1 MVDVPDILQR
11 IVAKKLQEVETGQAT
26 ISRSVM
32 QQRAVC
38 SEDRP
43 RGFVDCILTESKQG
57 RPAVI
62 AELKKASPS
71 RGIIRE
77 NFVASDIAQDFAVA
91 GAACLSVLTDRQFFQ
106 GSNEYL
112 VQARTECTLPVLRK
126 DFTIDTYQ
134 VFEARAIGAD
144 CILLIAA
151 ILDAA
156 NLKTLSDLAGELG
169 LDVLIEVH
177 NPDELEMAL
186 ALNPRL
192 IGINNRN
199 LHTFTVSL
207 DTTIDLMERIPE
219 EIPVISESGIA
230 KRDDVNRLTDAG
242 VKGFLVGES
251 LMADANPGQRLKQ
264 LFFEAGAI

>member
-1 MVDVPDILQR
+1 M
-11 IVAKKLQEVETGQAT
+11 
-26 ISRSVM
+26 
-32 QQRAVC
+32 
-38 SEDRP
+38 
-43 RGFVDCILTESKQG
+43 
-57 RPAVI
+57 I

-77 NFVASDIAQDFAVA
+77 NFVVSDIAHDFAAA

-112 VQARTECTLPVLRK
+112 IQARQECTLPVLRK
-126 DFTIDTYQ
+126 DFIVDTYQ
-134 VFEARAIGAD
+134 VFEARVIGAD
-144 CILLIAA
+144 CILLIATL
-151 ILDAA
+151 LDAE

-207 DTTIDLMERIPE
+207 DTTIDLIERIPE

-251 LMADANPGQRLKQ
+251 LMTDANPGQRLKQ
-264 LFFEAGAI
+264 LFFEEGAI

>member
-1 MVDVPDILQR
+1 MADVPDILQR
-11 IVAKKLQEVETGQAT
+11 IIAKKIQEVETGKAS
-26 ISRSVM
+26 ISSSVM
-32 QQRAVC
+32 QQRAVFC
-38 SEDRP
+38 EERP

-62 AELKKASPS
+62 AELKKASPT
-71 RGIIRE
+71 RGFIRE
-77 NFVASDIAQDFAVA
+77 NFVASEIAQDFAAA
-91 GAACLSVLTDRQFFQ
+91 GAACLSVLTDRQFFH
-106 GSNEYL
+106 GRNEYL

-126 DFTIDTYQ
+126 DFIVDTYQ
-134 VFEARAIGAD
+134 VFETRAIGAD

-151 ILDAA
+151 ILDAKS
-156 NLKTLSDLAGELG
+156 LKSLSDLAGELG

-207 DTTIDLMERIPE
+207 NTTIDLMDSIPE

-251 LMADANPGQRLKQ
+251 LMADENPGKRLKQ
-264 LFFEAGAI
+264 LFFEEDIA

>member
-1 MVDVPDILQR
+1 MADVPDILQR
-11 IVAKKLQEVETGQAT
+11 ITAKKFQEVETGQEA
-26 ISRSVM
+26 IPRSVM

-38 SEDRP
+38 SEEKP
-43 RGFVDCILTESKQG
+43 RGFVDCILTESNQG

-77 NFVASDIAQDFAVA
+77 NFVASDIAQDFAAA

-112 VQARTECTLPVLRK
+112 IQARKKCTLPVLRK
-126 DFTIDTYQ
+126 DFIVDTYQ

-144 CILLIAA
+144 CILLIVA
-151 ILDAA
+151 ILDAE

-177 NPDELEMAL
+177 NPGELEMAL

-199 LHTFTVSL
+199 LHTFNVSL
-207 DTTIDLMERIPE
+207 NTTIDLMERMPE

-230 KRDDVNRLTDAG
+230 KRDDVTRLTDAG

-264 LFFEAGAI
+264 LFFEEGVT